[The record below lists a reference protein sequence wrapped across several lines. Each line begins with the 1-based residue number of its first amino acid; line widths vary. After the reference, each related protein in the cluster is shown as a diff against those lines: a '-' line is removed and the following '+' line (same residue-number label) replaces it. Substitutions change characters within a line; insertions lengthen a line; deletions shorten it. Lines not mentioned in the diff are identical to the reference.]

1 VRKEE
6 RVTLQEAAEA
16 LGISEQ
22 TARRWIKAGKL
33 KARKP
38 GLRYL
43 IPESAIEELL
53 EGVEGPKVLLP
64 FDVLEVNRRVMDRVG
79 KVTGKE
85 LRDALDAE
93 YESRFEGFSLEEL
106 LEMEDRLMEQYRDL
120 KVEAN
125 TPEIGQ
131 ADPSLL
137 RATARVSEELRAVM
151 VARVGRGVP
160 FRAEREA
167 LKRARERSRDEVQT

>member
-1 VRKEE
+1 MRKEE

-64 FDVLEVNRRVMDRVG
+64 FDVLEVNRRIMAQVG
-79 KVTGKE
+79 EVTGKE
-85 LRDALDAE
+85 LRGALDAE
-93 YESRFEGFSLEEL
+93 YESRFEDFSLEEL

-120 KVEAN
+120 KMESN

-151 VARVGRGVP
+151 VARVGRGLP
-160 FRAEREA
+160 WRTEA
-167 LKRARERSRDEVQT
+167 QKRARERSRDEVQT